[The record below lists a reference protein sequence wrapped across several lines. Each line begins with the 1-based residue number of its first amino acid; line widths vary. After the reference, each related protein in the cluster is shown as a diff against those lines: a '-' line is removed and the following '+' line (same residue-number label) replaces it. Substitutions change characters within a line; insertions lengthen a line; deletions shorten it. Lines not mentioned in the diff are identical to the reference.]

1 MAQKIIDKLNFN
13 NQDYQIKD
21 STAIVNNASV
31 TFQDLDGD
39 FISLV
44 RNNDGSFALAK
55 TTYTK
60 PAWESVLLSIGGK
73 VSGIY
78 EYDETVSGKVEV
90 NAWTNGQPVTG
101 TPTMTI
107 SGTTISLTV
116 TGSAPEWTGTSSSY
130 TLANGAS
137 IYATVGSL
145 AGTIPNPS
153 TNKVES
159 TGAKNSSTIAKTKV
173 GVGFISSSNAN
184 LTFSNNTSGG
194 FHIGDMT
201 KFATYG
207 TSKTAFTK
215 PFTTSDGNYVY
226 VALPSSWNVNPSTS
240 LYIGATSADAKAAP
254 FPGGWVKVGTVK
266 TYSTSVNYDIFRTD
280 SNTWPST
287 VAIDLR

>member
-1 MAQKIIDKLNFN
+1 MAQKIVDKLNFN

-21 STAIVNNASV
+21 STAIVSDASV
-31 TFQDLDGD
+31 TFKDASGS

-55 TTYTK
+55 TSYTK
-60 PAWESVLLSIGGK
+60 PAWQSVTLSIGGK
-73 VSGIY
+73 NGASY
-78 EYDETVSGKVEV
+78 EYDETVSGTVTV
-90 NAWTNGQPVTG
+90 IATTNGQPVTG
-101 TPTMTI
+101 TPTMAVN
-107 SGTTISLTV
+107 GTTISLTI
-116 TGSAPEWTGTSSSY
+116 TGSAPTWTGTGSY

-137 IYATVGSL
+137 ISAIVGSL
-145 AGTIPNPS
+145 AGIIPNPS
-153 TNKVES
+153 TNKVEP
-159 TGAKNSSTIAKTKV
+159 TGAKNSNTIAKDKV
-173 GVGFISSSNAN
+173 GVGFISSSNAS
-184 LTFSNNTSGG
+184 LTFSDNTSGG

-215 PFTTSDGNYVY
+215 QFTTSNGNYVY

-240 LYIGATSADAKAAP
+240 LYVGATSADAKAAP
-254 FPGGWVKVGTVK
+254 FPGGWIKVGTVK

-280 SNTWPST
+280 GNTWPST